1 MKTYTLGFLFRSGK
15 IILAIKKRKI
25 GIGKFNGYGGRVEG
39 EENKSESLV
48 REIKEECEVVVE
60 KEKCKELGWID
71 FHFKGKDDLNQKV
84 YIFRVDEFSGEPKET
99 QEMGKPEEFD
109 VDKIPYDK
117 MMVGDDKFIPF
128 VVQGK
133 KFKGEIY
140 FSENGETIV
149 KCVLSEIVNENNE
162 IKMK

>member
-1 MKTYTLGFLFRSGK
+1 M
-15 IILAIKKRKI
+15 
-25 GIGKFNGYGGRVEG
+25 
-39 EENKSESLV
+39 
-48 REIKEECEVVVE
+48 VVE